1 MDEKLKRKGEIL
13 KIVNSPG
20 YMYSSDRQNGLTENG
35 IDPELAP
42 DILIESAMEKLTQ
55 FDALVLIHPDY
66 LKTTKMKVY
75 KKTLEGVVKKCLEIG
90 KPVFCLQFD
99 EKDDSGL
106 DPMIFNQTIPFP
118 RIAEENGFSQG
129 ALQEEVDYVSDIL
142 GKIPEQISL
151 AWGGMLGDL
160 CVTQWR
166 DNRCLVT
173 SPEFESISQ
182 HMGRKLSNPIAYG
195 ESLPEI
201 TVY

>member
-75 KKTLEGVVKKCLEIG
+75 KKLLRE
-90 KPVFCLQFD
+90 
-99 EKDDSGL
+99 
-106 DPMIFNQTIPFP
+106 
-118 RIAEENGFSQG
+118 
-129 ALQEEVDYVSDIL
+129 
-142 GKIPEQISL
+142 
-151 AWGGMLGDL
+151 
-160 CVTQWR
+160 
-166 DNRCLVT
+166 
-173 SPEFESISQ
+173 
-182 HMGRKLSNPIAYG
+182 
-195 ESLPEI
+195 
-201 TVY
+201 